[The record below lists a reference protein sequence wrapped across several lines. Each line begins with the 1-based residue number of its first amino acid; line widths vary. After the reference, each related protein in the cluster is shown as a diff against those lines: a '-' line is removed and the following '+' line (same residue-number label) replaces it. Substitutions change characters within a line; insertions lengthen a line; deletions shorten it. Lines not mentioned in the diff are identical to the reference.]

1 MSSATFAHPVRHF
14 RPIADV
20 RQAIICRFSTLY
32 QMGIVMHKDQARA
45 MAAYNRWMNEKLFSV
60 CADLS
65 DGDRKADAG
74 VFFRSIHGTL
84 NHLLLGDR
92 IWMGRF
98 TGTPFLVSSLDQE
111 LYSDFSELRAQR
123 ATTDDDIENWASE
136 LTDQTLNGKLKYTS
150 IVNPETRSYEMWV
163 CVTHFFNHQTHHR
176 GQLTALLSQADKDY
190 GIADLI
196 WLPQV
201 IPDG

>member
-1 MSSATFAHPVRHF
+1 
-14 RPIADV
+14 
-20 RQAIICRFSTLY
+20 
-32 QMGIVMHKDQARA
+32 
-45 MAAYNRWMNEKLFSV
+45 MAAYNRWMNEKLYSV
-60 CADLS
+60 CAELTDRE
-65 DGDRKADAG
+65 RKADAR

-98 TGTPFLVSSLDQE
+98 TGNPSLVSSLDQE
-111 LYSDFSELRAQR
+111 LYSDFSELRSQR
-123 ATTDDDIENWASE
+123 ATMDDEIESWASQ
-136 LTDQTLNGKLKYTS
+136 LTDRILDGKLEYTS

-176 GQLTALLSQADKDY
+176 GQLTALLSQDGKNY
-190 GIADLI
+190 GVTDLI

-201 IPDG
+201 IPEG